1 MPEIVRL
8 QPEKSDGYLPP
19 MCYIKFSQEEFPTFL
34 ANPTGTLRDLGFAV
48 NNVSVVVK
56 DHVWDGRKQTWI
68 TDQDDPVVRDLPTSS
83 SWGWVCGYQD
93 EQCVCE
99 RVLM

>member
-1 MPEIVRL
+1 MPEIVKL
-8 QPEKSDGYLPP
+8 QPENGDGYLPP
-19 MCYIKFSQEEFPTFL
+19 VFYLKFDQEEFPKFL
-34 ANPTGTLRDLGFAV
+34 ANPTGTLRELGQPV

-56 DHVWDGRKQTWI
+56 DHVWDTSQQRWI
-68 TDQDDPVVRDLPTSS
+68 TDQDDPVVRDLPGSS
-83 SWGWVCGYQD
+83 SWGWLCGYQD